1 MNIHINGLTKAY
13 DGKTVL
19 NIEKVSFIEGK
30 GYGIIG
36 PNGAGKS
43 TLLKIIAGLEKK
55 DQGAIYYDEGKRDT
69 KYFNSDFSVSQDNLT
84 QSAFSDDGLLTENM
98 RKKITYLSQSPYL
111 LRTSVYNN
119 IAYPLK
125 IRKLPKTIIEKKVNE
140 IMKELNVYDLR
151 NQLATSLSGGESQ
164 KVVLARAL
172 VFEPELLLLDE
183 PTANIDPQTIEVL
196 EKAILKRNSQNKM
209 ITITITHNMGQVHR
223 MCDDVIYIEKGKII
237 DQGTTEKV
245 LNNPLN
251 PFIEYYL

>member
-1 MNIHINGLTKAY
+1 MDIHIKDLKKAY

-19 NIEKVSFIEGK
+19 NIEDLHIEEGK

-43 TLLKIIAGLEKK
+43 TLLKIIAGLEEK
-55 DQGAIYYDEGKRDT
+55 DSGT
-69 KYFNSDFSVSQDNLT
+69 VYFNQVVLT
-84 QSAFSDDGLLTENM
+84 DEL

-111 LRTSVYNN
+111 LRTSVFNN

-125 IRKLPKTIIEKKVNE
+125 LRKVQKSVVEKKVTD
-140 IMKELNVYDLR
+140 IMKELNVYELR
-151 NQLATSLSGGESQ
+151 NQIATSLSGGESQ

-196 EKAILKRNSQNKM
+196 EKAILKRNNQNRM
-209 ITITITHNMGQVHR
+209 TTITITHNMGQVHR
-223 MCDDVIYIEKGKII
+223 MCDEVIYIDKGKVI
-237 DQGTTEKV
+237 DKGISEKV
-245 LNNPLN
+245 LTNPLH